1 MSSSAPCDGG
11 IVCWFNV
18 SHFDLFNKK
27 TQYYSS
33 TPCDGGIACWFN
45 VSHFDLLKKKN
56 ITLDENSYLDSE
68 TSPSAAI
75 I

>member
-45 VSHFDLLKKKN
+45 VSHFDLLKKK
-56 ITLDENSYLDSE
+56 ILLWTRIRILIQKPL
-68 TSPSAAI
+68 PRLL
-75 I
+75 